1 MAKKNTYIATL
12 ANGTVETLTNK
23 KAVKAL
29 EGIVSV
35 TCNGE
40 DITAQFVKEDKHM
53 VENNTYVEEVAAIEE
68 VDAIDVP
75 EEVPAAV
82 EEIEE
87 EEQGPK
93 NTLLFIA
100 SRGKSTFLRWFQIPV
115 TEGDE
120 TIKVKGCA
128 ALLPIQVAEAIGTN
142 KFVSWLDQDIVEKF
156 IAEGKPV
163 RGMASTISDVFNRY
177 IKVTGLEGADKVN
190 TVYNVFREVLAE
202 IEAGNTN
209 GGWEHPQE
217 PETPEEGDD
226 SVDSEVIENVEA
238 A

>member
-68 VDAIDVP
+68 VEAIDVL
-75 EEVPAAV
+75 EEEPAEV
-82 EEIEE
+82 EAIE

-128 ALLPIQVAEAIGTN
+128 ALLPTQVAEAIGTN

-156 IAEGKPV
+156 IDEGKPV

-177 IKVTGLEGADKVN
+177 IKVTELEGADKVN

-226 SVDSEVIENVEA
+226 LIDSTVIENVEA

>member
-29 EGIVSV
+29 KGIVSV
-35 TCNGE
+35 TCNGN
-40 DITAQFVKEDKHM
+40 DITTEFVKEDKDM
-53 VENNTYVEEVAAIEE
+53 AKNNVYTEVVEAIGALEEAQAE
-68 VDAIDVP
+68 VDAL
-75 EEVPAAV
+75 EEV
-82 EEIEE
+82 
-87 EEQGPK
+87 QGPK

-115 TEGDE
+115 TETDE
-120 TIKVKGCA
+120 TVKVKGCA
-128 ALLPIQVAEAIGTN
+128 ALLPTQVAEAIGTN

-156 IAEGKPV
+156 VAEGKPV

-177 IKVTGLEGADKVN
+177 IKVTELEGADKVN

-202 IEAGNTN
+202 IEAGTTN
-209 GGWEHPQE
+209 GGWERLE
-217 PETPEEGDD
+217 ETKATEEGDD
-226 SVDSEVIENVEA
+226 QVDSIAIEDIQA

>member
-29 EGIVSV
+29 KGIVSV
-35 TCNGE
+35 TCNGN
-40 DITAQFVKEDKHM
+40 DITTEFVKEDKDM
-53 VENNTYVEEVAAIEE
+53 AEKNVYTEVVEAIETLEEAQTE
-68 VDAIDVP
+68 VDAL
-75 EEVPAAV
+75 EEA
-82 EEIEE
+82 
-87 EEQGPK
+87 QGPK

-115 TEGDE
+115 TETDE
-120 TIKVKGCA
+120 TVKVKGCA
-128 ALLPIQVAEAIGTN
+128 ALLPTQVAEAIGTN

-156 IAEGKPV
+156 VAEGKPV

-177 IKVTGLEGADKVN
+177 IKVTELEGADKVN

-202 IEAGNTN
+202 IEAGTTN
-209 GGWEHPQE
+209 GGWERPQE
-217 PETPEEGDD
+217 TEAPEEGDD
-226 SVDSEVIENVEA
+226 QVDSIAIEDIQA

>member
-53 VENNTYVEEVAAIEE
+53 VENNTYVEEVE
-68 VDAIDVP
+68 AIDVL
-75 EEVPAAV
+75 EEAPAEV
-82 EEIEE
+82 EAIE

-128 ALLPIQVAEAIGTN
+128 ALLPTQVAEAIGTN

-177 IKVTGLEGADKVN
+177 IKVTELEGADKVN

-226 SVDSEVIENVEA
+226 LIDSAVIENVEA

>member
-53 VENNTYVEEVAAIEE
+53 VENNTYVEEVE
-68 VDAIDVP
+68 AIDVL
-75 EEVPAAV
+75 EEEPAEV
-82 EEIEE
+82 EAIE

-128 ALLPIQVAEAIGTN
+128 ALLPTQVAEAIGTN

-177 IKVTGLEGADKVN
+177 IKVTELEGADKVN

-217 PETPEEGDD
+217 PETPEEGDETID
-226 SVDSEVIENVEA
+226 STVIENVEA

>member
-53 VENNTYVEEVAAIEE
+53 VENNTYVEEVE
-68 VDAIDVP
+68 AIDVL
-75 EEVPAAV
+75 EEAPAEV
-82 EEIEE
+82 EAIE

-115 TEGDE
+115 TESDE

-128 ALLPIQVAEAIGTN
+128 ALLPTQVAEAIGTN

-177 IKVTGLEGADKVN
+177 IKVTELEGADKVN

-226 SVDSEVIENVEA
+226 LVDSTVIENVEA

>member
-53 VENNTYVEEVAAIEE
+53 VENNTYVEEVE
-68 VDAIDVP
+68 AIDVL
-75 EEVPAAV
+75 EEAPA
-82 EEIEE
+82 EIEAIE

-128 ALLPIQVAEAIGTN
+128 ALLPTQVAEAIGTN

-177 IKVTGLEGADKVN
+177 IKVTELEGADKVN

-226 SVDSEVIENVEA
+226 LIDSTVIENVEA

>member
-12 ANGTVETLTNK
+12 ANGTVETLTSK

-40 DITAQFVKEDKHM
+40 DITTEFVKEDKAM
-53 VENNTYVEEVAAIEE
+53 AENNTYIEAVEAIE
-68 VDAIDVP
+68 
-75 EEVPAAV
+75 AV
-82 EEIEE
+82 EEAQAEVEALEE
-87 EEQGPK
+87 AQGPK

-100 SRGKSTFLRWFQIPV
+100 SRGKATFLRWFQIPV
-115 TEGDE
+115 TEADE
-120 TIKVKGCA
+120 TVKVKGCA
-128 ALLPIQVAEAIGTN
+128 ALLPTQVAEAIGTN

-156 IAEGKPV
+156 VAEGKPV

-177 IKVTGLEGADKVN
+177 IKVTELEGADKVN

-209 GGWEHPQE
+209 GGWERAQE
-217 PETPEEGDD
+217 VEAPEEGDD
-226 SVDSEVIENVEA
+226 QVDSTAVEDIEA

>member
-53 VENNTYVEEVAAIEE
+53 VENNTYVEEVE
-68 VDAIDVP
+68 AIDVL
-75 EEVPAAV
+75 EEAPAEV
-82 EEIEE
+82 EAIE

-115 TEGDE
+115 TESDE

-128 ALLPIQVAEAIGTN
+128 ALLPTQVAEAIGTN

-177 IKVTGLEGADKVN
+177 IKVTELEGADKVN

-226 SVDSEVIENVEA
+226 LIDSTVIENVEA

>member
-53 VENNTYVEEVAAIEE
+53 VENNTYVEEVE
-68 VDAIDVP
+68 AIDVL
-75 EEVPAAV
+75 EEAPAEV
-82 EEIEE
+82 EAIE

-128 ALLPIQVAEAIGTN
+128 ALLPTQVAEAIGTN

-177 IKVTGLEGADKVN
+177 IKVTELEGADKVN

-226 SVDSEVIENVEA
+226 LIDSTVIENVEA

>member
-53 VENNTYVEEVAAIEE
+53 VENNTYVEEVEAIEE
-68 VDAIDVP
+68 VEEIDVP
-75 EEVPAAV
+75 EKVPAEV
-82 EEIEE
+82 EEI

-128 ALLPIQVAEAIGTN
+128 ALLPIQVAETIGTN

-177 IKVTGLEGADKVN
+177 IKVTELEGADKVN

-217 PETPEEGDD
+217 PETPEEGEDQ
-226 SVDSEVIENVEA
+226 VDSEVIENVEA

>member
-53 VENNTYVEEVAAIEE
+53 VENNTYVEEVE
-68 VDAIDVP
+68 AIDVL
-75 EEVPAAV
+75 EEAPAEV
-82 EEIEE
+82 EAIE

-115 TEGDE
+115 TEGGE

-128 ALLPIQVAEAIGTN
+128 ALLPTQVAEAIGTN

-177 IKVTGLEGADKVN
+177 IKVTELEGADKVN

-226 SVDSEVIENVEA
+226 LIDSTVIENVEA

>member
-53 VENNTYVEEVAAIEE
+53 VENNTYVEEVE
-68 VDAIDVP
+68 AIDVL
-75 EEVPAAV
+75 EEAPAEV
-82 EEIEE
+82 EAIE

-128 ALLPIQVAEAIGTN
+128 ALLPTQVAEAIGTN

-177 IKVTGLEGADKVN
+177 VKVTELEGADKVN

-226 SVDSEVIENVEA
+226 LIDSTVIENVEA

>member
-53 VENNTYVEEVAAIEE
+53 VENNTYVEEVEAIEE
-68 VDAIDVP
+68 VEEIDVP
-75 EEVPAAV
+75 EEVPAEV
-82 EEIEE
+82 EEIE

-128 ALLPIQVAEAIGTN
+128 ALLPIQVAETIGTN

-177 IKVTGLEGADKVN
+177 IKVTELEGADKVN
-190 TVYNVFREVLAE
+190 IVYNVFREVLAE

-226 SVDSEVIENVEA
+226 SVDSTVIENVEA

>member
-29 EGIVSV
+29 KGIVSV
-35 TCNGE
+35 TCNGN
-40 DITAQFVKEDKHM
+40 DITTEFVKEDKDM
-53 VENNTYVEEVAAIEE
+53 AEKNVYTEVVEAIETLEEAQAE
-68 VDAIDVP
+68 VDAL
-75 EEVPAAV
+75 EEA
-82 EEIEE
+82 
-87 EEQGPK
+87 QGPK

-115 TEGDE
+115 TETDE
-120 TIKVKGCA
+120 TVKVKGCA
-128 ALLPIQVAEAIGTN
+128 ALLPTQVAEAIGTN

-156 IAEGKPV
+156 VAEGKPV

-177 IKVTGLEGADKVN
+177 IKVTELEGADKVN

-202 IEAGNTN
+202 IEAGTTN
-209 GGWEHPQE
+209 GGWERPQE
-217 PETPEEGDD
+217 TEAPEEGDD
-226 SVDSEVIENVEA
+226 QVDSIAIEDIQA

>member
-1 MAKKNTYIATL
+1 
-12 ANGTVETLTNK
+12 
-23 KAVKAL
+23 
-29 EGIVSV
+29 
-35 TCNGE
+35 
-40 DITAQFVKEDKHM
+40 M
-53 VENNTYVEEVAAIEE
+53 VENNTYVEEVE
-68 VDAIDVP
+68 AIDVL
-75 EEVPAAV
+75 EEEPAEV
-82 EEIEE
+82 EAIE

-128 ALLPIQVAEAIGTN
+128 ALLPTQVAEAIGTN

-177 IKVTGLEGADKVN
+177 IKVTELEGADKVN

-217 PETPEEGDD
+217 PETPEEGDETID
-226 SVDSEVIENVEA
+226 STVIENVEA

>member
-53 VENNTYVEEVAAIEE
+53 VENNTYVEEVE
-68 VDAIDVP
+68 AIDVL
-75 EEVPAAV
+75 EEEPAEV
-82 EEIEE
+82 EAIE

-115 TEGDE
+115 TESDE

-128 ALLPIQVAEAIGTN
+128 ALLPTQVAEAIGTN

-177 IKVTGLEGADKVN
+177 IKVTELEGADKVN

-226 SVDSEVIENVEA
+226 LIDSTVIENVEA

>member
-29 EGIVSV
+29 KGIVSV
-35 TCNGE
+35 TCNGN
-40 DITAQFVKEDKHM
+40 DITTEFVKEDKNM
-53 VENNTYVEEVAAIEE
+53 VEKNVYTEVVEAIETLEEAQAE
-68 VDAIDVP
+68 VDAL
-75 EEVPAAV
+75 EEV
-82 EEIEE
+82 
-87 EEQGPK
+87 QGPK

-115 TEGDE
+115 TEADE

-128 ALLPIQVAEAIGTN
+128 ALLPTQVAEAIGTN
-142 KFVSWLDQDIVEKF
+142 KFVSWLNQDIVEQF
-156 IAEGKPV
+156 VAEGKPV

-177 IKVTGLEGADKVN
+177 IKVTELEGADKVN
-190 TVYNVFREVLAE
+190 TVYNVFREVLTE

-209 GGWEHPQE
+209 GGWERPQE
-217 PETPEEGDD
+217 TEATEEGDD
-226 SVDSEVIENVEA
+226 QVDSIAIEDIQA

>member
-12 ANGTVETLTNK
+12 TNGTVETLTNK

-29 EGIVSV
+29 KGIVSV
-35 TCNGE
+35 TCNGN
-40 DITAQFVKEDKHM
+40 DITTEFVKEDKDM
-53 VENNTYVEEVAAIEE
+53 AEKNVYTEVVEAIETLEEAQAE
-68 VDAIDVP
+68 VDAL
-75 EEVPAAV
+75 EEA
-82 EEIEE
+82 
-87 EEQGPK
+87 QGPK

-115 TEGDE
+115 TETDE
-120 TIKVKGCA
+120 TVKVKGCA
-128 ALLPIQVAEAIGTN
+128 ALLPTQVAEAIGTN

-156 IAEGKPV
+156 VAEGKPV

-177 IKVTGLEGADKVN
+177 IKVTELEGADKVN

-202 IEAGNTN
+202 IEAGTTN
-209 GGWEHPQE
+209 GGWERPQE
-217 PETPEEGDD
+217 TEAPEEGDD
-226 SVDSEVIENVEA
+226 QVDSIAIEDIQA

>member
-12 ANGTVETLTNK
+12 ANGTVETLTSK

-40 DITAQFVKEDKHM
+40 DITTEFVKEDKDM
-53 VENNTYVEEVAAIEE
+53 AENTYVEAIE
-68 VDAIDVP
+68 AI
-75 EEVPAAV
+75 EAV
-82 EEIEE
+82 EEAQAEGDALEE
-87 EEQGPK
+87 PQGPK

-100 SRGKSTFLRWFQIPV
+100 SRGKATFLRWFQIPV
-115 TEGDE
+115 TEADE
-120 TIKVKGCA
+120 TVKVKGCT
-128 ALLPIQVAEAIGTN
+128 ALLPTQVAEAIGTN

-156 IAEGKPV
+156 VAEGKPV

-177 IKVTGLEGADKVN
+177 IKVTELEGADKVN
-190 TVYNVFREVLAE
+190 TVYNMFREVLAE

-209 GGWEHPQE
+209 GGWERVQE
-217 PETPEEGDD
+217 VEAPEEGDD
-226 SVDSEVIENVEA
+226 QVDSTAVEDIEA

>member
-12 ANGTVETLTNK
+12 ANGTVETLTSK
-23 KAVKAL
+23 EAVKAL

-40 DITAQFVKEDKHM
+40 DITTEFVKEDKDM
-53 VENNTYVEEVAAIEE
+53 AENTYVEAIEAIEAVEEAQAE
-68 VDAIDVP
+68 VDAL
-75 EEVPAAV
+75 EEP
-82 EEIEE
+82 
-87 EEQGPK
+87 QGPK

-100 SRGKSTFLRWFQIPV
+100 SRGKVTFLRWFQIPV
-115 TEGDE
+115 TEADE
-120 TIKVKGCA
+120 TVKVKGCA
-128 ALLPIQVAEAIGTN
+128 ALLPTQVAEAIGTN

-156 IAEGKPV
+156 VAEGKSV

-177 IKVTGLEGADKVN
+177 IKVTELEGADKVN

-209 GGWEHPQE
+209 GGWEHVQE
-217 PETPEEGDD
+217 VEAPEEGDD
-226 SVDSEVIENVEA
+226 QVDSTAVEDIEA

>member
-53 VENNTYVEEVAAIEE
+53 VENNTYVEEVE
-68 VDAIDVP
+68 AIDVP
-75 EEVPAAV
+75 EEVPAEVEV
-82 EEIEE
+82 EEIE

-128 ALLPIQVAEAIGTN
+128 ALLPIQVAETIGTN

-156 IAEGKPV
+156 IAEGKPM

-177 IKVTGLEGADKVN
+177 IKVTELEGADKVN

-226 SVDSEVIENVEA
+226 SVDSTVIENVEA

>member
-53 VENNTYVEEVAAIEE
+53 VENNTYVEEVEAIEVLEEEPAE
-68 VDAIDVP
+68 VEAI
-75 EEVPAAV
+75 
-82 EEIEE
+82 E

-128 ALLPIQVAEAIGTN
+128 ALLPTQVAEAIGTN

-177 IKVTGLEGADKVN
+177 IKVTELEGADKVN

-226 SVDSEVIENVEA
+226 LIDSTVIENVEA